1 VVAIAAAGCANP
13 RDDPPDVTMHTAAT
27 AEESVGCLVRELDA
41 QFPGSPFWG
50 GINHHAV
57 LIVPGQV
64 YEVTPTRDLA
74 VGGENYFVRVTAED
88 GGATMEMFASSL
100 FSELE
105 AAMQECAHMAE

>member
-1 VVAIAAAGCANP
+1 MLPACSLGVAQ
-13 RDDPPDVTMHTAAT
+13 R
-27 AEESVGCLVRELDA
+27 SA

-57 LIVPGQV
+57 LIVSRPV

-74 VGGENYFVRVTAED
+74 LGGENYFVRVTAED

-105 AAMQECAHMAE
+105 AAMQERATHG